1 MSFSITILGSS
12 SALPTAKRFPT
23 AQLINVNERFFL
35 LDCGE
40 GTQMQLRKFRI
51 RFGKI
56 NHIFISHL
64 HGDHVFGLFGLIS
77 SFSLL
82 GRKNSLHIYGPP
94 GIKNILLGHL
104 QMFSM
109 ELVFT
114 LDIHELAPKRH
125 QQVFEDKSLTIFA
138 FPLKHRITTMGY
150 IFLEKDAELNIKKEA
165 ISKYNLSLANITK
178 IKKGDDYQ
186 TPDGILVPNAELTK
200 PPYKQRKYV
209 YCTDTRPL
217 KKIIELAK
225 NADVLY
231 HEATFLDR
239 DKYLA
244 RDTGHSTTV
253 QAATAAKEAG
263 VGRLII
269 GHFSARYKDQVQ
281 HLKEAR
287 EIFSETVIAE
297 DGVTFSIEKM
307 RAPEVKN

>member
-1 MSFSITILGSS
+1 
-12 SALPTAKRFPT
+12 
-23 AQLINVNERFFL
+23 
-35 LDCGE
+35 
-40 GTQMQLRKFRI
+40 
-51 RFGKI
+51 
-56 NHIFISHL
+56 
-64 HGDHVFGLFGLIS
+64 
-77 SFSLL
+77 
-82 GRKNSLHIYGPP
+82 
-94 GIKNILLGHL
+94 
-104 QMFSM
+104 
-109 ELVFT
+109 
-114 LDIHELAPKRH
+114 
-125 QQVFEDKSLTIFA
+125 
-138 FPLKHRITTMGY
+138 MGY

-165 ISKYNLSLANITK
+165 ISKYNLSLASITK
-178 IKKGDDYQ
+178 IKNGSDYL
-186 TPDGILVPNAELTK
+186 TPDGIQVPNSELTK

-217 KKIIELAK
+217 KKINELAK
-225 NADVLY
+225 NADILY

>member
-40 GTQMQLRKFRI
+40 GTQMQLRKFRV

-64 HGDHVFGLFGLIS
+64 HGDHVFGIFGLIS

-82 GRKNSLHIYGPP
+82 GRKNPLHIYGPP
-94 GIKNILLGHL
+94 GLRNILLGHL

-109 ELVFT
+109 ELVFSI
-114 LDIHELAPKRH
+114 DIHELAPKRH
-125 QQVFEDKSLTIFA
+125 QQVYEDKNLLIFA

-150 IFLEKDAELNIKKEA
+150 VFLEKKAELNIRKEA
-165 ISKYNLSLANITK
+165 ISKYQLSLASITK
-178 IKKGDDYQ
+178 IKNGENYQ
-186 TPDGILVPNAELTK
+186 TPDGVLVPNNQLTK

-217 KKIIELAK
+217 KRIIEHAK
-225 NADVLY
+225 DADILY
-231 HEATFLDR
+231 HEATFLDK

-253 QAATAAKEAG
+253 QAAETAMKADVKK
-263 VGRLII
+263 LII

-281 HLKEAR
+281 HVKEAR
-287 EIFSETVIAE
+287 EVFTETELAE
-297 DGVTFSIEKM
+297 DGLTFSIEKK
-307 RAPEVKN
+307 RASEGG